1 MHPVLL
7 AASCALILVTVQSAG
22 TAPGVPAGVDAALSG
37 PQLSKGVEQYKAGRF
52 TEAAETLREAAAT
65 TPDDP
70 KLHYYL
76 GEAYFALKD
85 YPRARA
91 AYARA
96 LSLKPD
102 HSAAS
107 NNLAM
112 VLMKSGDFE
121 GGVRM
126 LEQLTEADPA
136 FALAHYNLGA
146 AYLENDDRHGALRQQ
161 MILRVL
167 DPAHAYRLNARLVQ
181 SGRPIRGVPFTVK
194 PLTLPVPVMGPA
206 AEKAYGQGVVRVII
220 TVDPSGSVVKAR
232 PLGGDPLLREQAVAA
247 ALGARFTPLIVEGE
261 AAQVTGIIDYSFRR
275 GQKAKVTVPTHVMRP

>member
-1 MHPVLL
+1 MHHVLL
-7 AASCALILVTVQSAG
+7 AASCALMLGTVRSPGIAQ
-22 TAPGVPAGVDAALSG
+22 GVPAKVEADVPGGLLAT
-37 PQLSKGVEQYKAGRF
+37 GVEQYKAGRF
-52 TEAAETLREAAAT
+52 TEAAESLRTAAAR

-70 KLHYYL
+70 KLQYYL

-85 YPRARA
+85 YPRARE

-112 VLMKSGDFE
+112 VLMKSGDFD
-121 GGVRM
+121 GGLRM
-126 LEQLTEADPA
+126 LEKLTEADPQ

-181 SGRPIRGVPFTVK
+181 SGRPIRGVPFTGK
-194 PLTLPVPVMGPA
+194 PLTLPAPVMGPA

-220 TVDPSGSVVKAR
+220 TVDPSGTVVRAR
-232 PLGGDPLLREQAVAA
+232 PLVGNPLLREQAVAA
-247 ALGARFTPLIVEGE
+247 ALGARFTPVIVEGE
-261 AAQVTGIIDYSFRR
+261 AAQVTGIIEYSFRR